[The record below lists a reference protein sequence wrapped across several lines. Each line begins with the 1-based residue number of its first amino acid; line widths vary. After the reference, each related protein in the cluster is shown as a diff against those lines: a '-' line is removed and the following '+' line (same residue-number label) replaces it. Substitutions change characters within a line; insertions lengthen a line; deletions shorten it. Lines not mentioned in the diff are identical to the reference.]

1 MDYISAVNQVSSL
14 GVDQTA
20 GARLNTLTGALT
32 KEDKTAEGTLFDA
45 FLNSAIDSL
54 KTTNSYLSDS
64 EDEKI
69 KFALGET
76 ENAHDL
82 TIAMQKASD
91 ALQYTVVVRDKL
103 LEAYNQIMQMQI

>member
-1 MDYISAVNQVSSL
+1 MDYISAVNQLSSL
-14 GVDQTA
+14 NVNQTS
-20 GARLNTLTGALT
+20 GTWFNTLTGALT
-32 KEDKTAEGTLFDA
+32 KEDNKVEGTLFDA

-64 EDEKI
+64 ENEKI

-91 ALQYTVVVRDKL
+91 ALQYTVALRDKL
-103 LEAYNQIMQMQI
+103 LEAYNAIMQMQI

>member
-1 MDYISAVNQVSSL
+1 MDYISAVNRLSSL
-14 GVDQTA
+14 GVDQTV
-20 GARLNTLTGALT
+20 GTRLNTLTGALT
-32 KEDKTAEGTLFDA
+32 NEDSKAEGTLFDA

-64 EDEKI
+64 ENEKI

-91 ALQYTVVVRDKL
+91 ALQYTVAIRDKL
-103 LEAYNQIMQMQI
+103 LEAYNSIMQMQI

>member
-1 MDYISAVNQVSSL
+1 MDYISAINQVSSL
-14 GVDQTA
+14 GVDQAA
-20 GARLNTLTGALT
+20 GARLNTLTGALVG
-32 KEDKTAEGTLFDA
+32 EDKKVEGNLFDA

-64 EDEKI
+64 ENEKI

-91 ALQYTVVVRDKL
+91 ALQYTVIVRDKL

>member
-1 MDYISAVNQVSSL
+1 MDYISAVNRVSSL
-14 GVDQTA
+14 GVDQVA
-20 GARLNTLTGALT
+20 GTRLNTLTGALT
-32 KEDKTAEGTLFDA
+32 GEDKKVEGSMFDA
-45 FLNSAIDSL
+45 FLSSAIDSL

-91 ALQYTVVVRDKL
+91 ALQYTVAVRDKL

>member
-1 MDYISAVNQVSSL
+1 MDFAAAVNRISSL
-14 GVDQTA
+14 GTEQTA
-20 GARLNTLTGALT
+20 GTRRSTLTGSLVR
-32 KEDKTAEGTLFDA
+32 EDNQVEGTMFDA
-45 FLNSAIDSL
+45 FLSSAIDTL

-64 EDEKI
+64 ENEKI
-69 KFALGET
+69 RFALGET

-91 ALQYTVVVRDKL
+91 ALQYTTLVRDKL